1 MNRRRLW
8 FLLAALP
15 VIALAILTAQSCRAP
30 ALGVVE
36 GQLTP
41 CPDSPNCV
49 CSHDTSE
56 SARIEPLPWTGEVDS
71 TRECLLDAAE
81 TIPRC
86 DLYES
91 RDDYLRFVV
100 TSALL
105 RFKDDLEFLIS
116 PADRCVHVRSAS
128 RVGYSDLGVNRERVE
143 QFRKAYHERLEALG
157 QRRPE
162 TPAGAGSSSDEE
174 K

>member
-8 FLLAALP
+8 LLFAALP
-15 VIALAILTAQSCRAP
+15 IIGIAVLTVQSCRAP
-30 ALGVVE
+30 ALGVVD
-36 GQLTP
+36 GRLTP

-49 CSHDTSE
+49 CSNESSE
-56 SARIEPLPWTGEVDS
+56 PARIEPLPWAGDVDS

-86 DLYES
+86 ELYEA

-100 TSALL
+100 TSAVL
-105 RFKDDLEFLIS
+105 RFRDDLEFLIA

-128 RVGYSDLGVNRERVE
+128 RAGYSDLGVNRERVE
-143 QFRKAYHERLEALG
+143 RFRGAYQERLDARG
-157 QRRPE
+157 QHRPV
-162 TPAGAGSSSDEE
+162 PADDASSSDEE